1 MINPTFLA
9 EFDRLVR
16 EAEGLLDDFE
26 RDREPEFEAVLVHV
40 LTHPSGRQ
48 IFATKFMELLSWPS
62 TDGDLFEFCMHELR
76 WPEVR
81 SRVAEA
87 MQDAITRNDIRARDF
102 LGHALS
108 AFDDHWLDGQ
118 GGGYKRFA

>member
-1 MINPTFLA
+1 MSNPAVVA

-16 EAEGLLDDFE
+16 QSEGLLDDFE
-26 RDREPEFEAVLVHV
+26 RDKEPEFEAVLVHV
-40 LTHPSGRQ
+40 LAHPSERQ
-48 IFATKFMELLSWPS
+48 IFAIKFMELLSAPL
-62 TDGDLFEFCMHELR
+62 TDGDLFEFCMHALR

-87 MQDAITRNDIRARDF
+87 MQEAIARNDIRARDF
-102 LGHALS
+102 FGHALS